1 MTRITVTTTVAAL
14 TISLAPPAMAYST
27 APDSTVNTSLSQPSE
42 TCTLTPT
49 EQLAALLDL
58 PLTGNATC

>member
-1 MTRITVTTTVAAL
+1 MTRITMTSAMAAL
-14 TISLAPPAMAYST
+14 TISLAPAAMAYPT
-27 APDSTVNTSLSQPSE
+27 APDSTVSTSVAQPSE

-49 EQLAALLDL
+49 EELATLLNL